1 MLEKKHIILLKSTYI
16 FKVHVNMCMELEKHQ
31 DSIFFFEKTEISKD
45 IEKNKIKKF
54 VYLSIS

>member
-1 MLEKKHIILLKSTYI
+1 
-16 FKVHVNMCMELEKHQ
+16 MELEKHQ